1 MLDDYSFLDKW
12 MSFFYFSCTRF
23 DSSHCLFFFI
33 FFLCFSCL
41 QGAVSLL
48 EMVEFYKTTCKLNLA
63 YNTKI
68 KIRGWQALSR
78 TLKKVKKWHD

>member
-1 MLDDYSFLDKW
+1 MP
-12 MSFFYFSCTRF
+12 FFYFSCARF
-23 DSSHCLFFFI
+23 DSSHCLFYDIFFH

-78 TLKKVKKWHD
+78 TLKKVKNWHD

>member
-1 MLDDYSFLDKW
+1 MTINFRQVDVL
-12 MSFFYFSCTRF
+12 FYLILLTVYFMI
-23 DSSHCLFFFI
+23 FFFI
-33 FFLCFSCL
+33 LFLCFSCL

-63 YNTKI
+63 YNSKI

-78 TLKKVKKWHD
+78 TLKKVKNWHD

>member
-1 MLDDYSFLDKW
+1 MTFFIFLAPDLILLTV
-12 MSFFYFSCTRF
+12 Y
-23 DSSHCLFFFI
+23 FFFH